1 VCPSCGVVLSLA
13 KASTEDTIVVES
25 SELRSLPTP
34 QKKWRSADVG
44 QDHTVDLQIN
54 GATCTITIPQDD
66 ALILGRGGSY
76 DGPEPDVNLSEYDAA
91 EKGVSRLHAALR
103 LQGDMLTI
111 KDMGS
116 TNGTYVNGQRVR
128 SQWRTVRHLD
138 EIRLGR
144 LTMTL
149 QIQDDDRGEDDLL
162 ASLI

>member
-1 VCPSCGVVLSLA
+1 VVLSLA
-13 KASTEDTIVVES
+13 TASTEDTIVVES
-25 SELRSLPTP
+25 SELRTVPTP

-66 ALILGRGGSY
+66 SLILGRGGSY
-76 DGPEPDVNLSEYDAA
+76 DGPEPDVNLSEYDAV
-91 EKGVSRLHAALR
+91 EQGVSRLHAALR
-103 LQGDMLTI
+103 LQGDMLMI

-149 QIQDDDRGEDDLL
+149 QFQDDNHSKDDFL
-162 ASLI
+162 ANLP